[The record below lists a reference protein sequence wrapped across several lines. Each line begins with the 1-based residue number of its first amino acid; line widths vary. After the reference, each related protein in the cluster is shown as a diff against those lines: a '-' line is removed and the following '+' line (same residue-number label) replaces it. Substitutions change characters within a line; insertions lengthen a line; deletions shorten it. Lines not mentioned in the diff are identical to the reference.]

1 LEMLCDLLFE
11 VSNEDRL
18 GILKVLSDRALN
30 VTNLAKE
37 LDLTNQECSRH
48 VSRLGEVGLTWKDPD
63 GLNHLTFYGEIVLR
77 LLPGLEFISRQR
89 EYFTTHTLS
98 ALPTEFVGRMGELSG
113 STYIDDVM
121 VVFHNIERV
130 INEAE
135 EYIWRLTDRILI
147 TSLDELEGAVQR
159 GVEVRHLE
167 PKNMVYPPNWSGPGP
182 ILSEASVKG
191 KFVNRLVESA
201 DVFIAMSEKEV
212 AAVSFPEED
221 GRFDYLG
228 FSSTDED
235 THEWC
240 KDVFEYFWS
249 RSEKRITE

>member
-1 LEMLCDLLFE
+1 MEMLCDLLFE

-18 GILKVLSDRALN
+18 GILKVLRDRALN

-48 VSRLGEVGLTWKDPD
+48 VSRLGEVGLTWKDPE

-77 LLPGLEFISRQR
+77 FLPGLEFVSGQR
-89 EYFTTHTLS
+89 EYFTTHTLR
-98 ALPTEFVGRMGELSG
+98 ALPTEFVGRMGALSG

-121 VVFHNIERV
+121 VVFHNIEKV

-182 ILSEASVKG
+182 ILAEASVKG
-191 KFVNRLVESA
+191 TFINRLVESA

-212 AAVSFPEED
+212 AVVSFPEED

-228 FSSTDED
+228 FSSTDKD
-235 THEWC
+235 THKWC
-240 KDVFEYFWS
+240 KDVFEHFWS
-249 RSEKRITE
+249 MSEKKTE

>member
-1 LEMLCDLLFE
+1 
-11 VSNEDRL
+11 
-18 GILKVLSDRALN
+18 
-30 VTNLAKE
+30 
-37 LDLTNQECSRH
+37 
-48 VSRLGEVGLTWKDPD
+48 
-63 GLNHLTFYGEIVLR
+63 
-77 LLPGLEFISRQR
+77 
-89 EYFTTHTLS
+89 
-98 ALPTEFVGRMGELSG
+98 
-113 STYIDDVM
+113 M

-182 ILSEASVKG
+182 ILAEASVKG
-191 KFVNRLVESA
+191 KFINRLVESA

-228 FSSTDED
+228 FSSTDKD

-240 KDVFEYFWS
+240 KDVFECFWS
-249 RSEKRITE
+249 MSEKKTE